1 MLGGR
6 VRSRAW
12 SCISAWSCRVALDRR
27 ARDQLDRPGG
37 PPVRRGSGSAAAP
50 RSRRPTL
57 AERALHQ
64 GEAEACRRKCLTLT
78 RRPKLKSPSVLNILA
93 VLGDCIYARS
103 FGGGNFARGIVTMS
117 PGPNSSV
124 ACTSPRITSRMSS
137 LSSTSRH
144 VAELT
149 PSCVADSTRQRRDPV
164 KRNDVLPLGGPL
176 AFAALGAQLGPGR
189 KSEDGSPREPRVIT
203 AGALPALAVA
213 RRGRRSSCRGQP
225 AWYYRVDVALAFGA
239 APVGAGGG
247 RSGV

>member
-1 MLGGR
+1 
-6 VRSRAW
+6 VPRSSRYEQRAP
-12 SCISAWSCRVALDRR
+12 CRSRR
-27 ARDQLDRPGG
+27 ARSLSQAKRASRAHDADASSSSQAQ
-37 PPVRRGSGSAAAP
+37 VSVGSEH
-50 RSRRPTL
+50 L
-57 AERALHQ
+57 
-64 GEAEACRRKCLTLT
+64 
-78 RRPKLKSPSVLNILA
+78 
-93 VLGDCIYARS
+93 
-103 FGGGNFARGIVTMS
+103 GGGGGLHLRPQLWRRQLRPRHRPPTCTMS